1 MQLYNTLGR
10 HKEKFETVNPGKVG
24 LYACGVTVYDD
35 CHLGHARSSVF
46 FEVLVRY
53 LRRRGFQVTWVRN
66 YTDIDDKILKR
77 AKEEG
82 AAWDEVAARYIA
94 SFQEDMAA
102 LGIPPAQIEPRAT
115 DHIREMLEII
125 GRLVEKGFAY
135 QGAPNGDVYFRVRR
149 FPGYGKLSGQS
160 LEDLEAG
167 ARIEVDAAKE
177 DPLDF
182 VLWKASK
189 AGEPAWPSPWGPGRP
204 GWHIECSAMS
214 MKYLGETLD
223 IHGGGRDLVFPHHE
237 NELAQSEAA
246 NGRPFARYWVH
257 HGLLTIDQE
266 KMSKS
271 LGNFFTIKEV
281 LGKFPAEVVRF
292 FLISSHYRSPLDFS
306 DAALAEAETALLRLY
321 APLARI
327 QEILREH
334 PAPGNSPPRDF
345 TAAGLSSEE
354 MERLWTLPQ
363 RFDEA
368 LDDDVNTAQAL
379 GYLFDAVRLTNRLLE
394 NPTEEPAF
402 LAFLAHL
409 QKELTSLGHVLNLLQ
424 GDPSET
430 FNALRQK
437 LPVTSKGNAQLSP
450 PTAAGIGVVGITPEE
465 IEALIARR
473 TEARQNKDW
482 GQADKIRDE
491 LFEKGILLEDTPQ
504 GTVWK
509 VK

>member
-1 MQLYNTLGR
+1 MPMQLYNTLTRRKEPFEPLTPGR
-10 HKEKFETVNPGKVG
+10 IG

-53 LRRRGFQVTWVRN
+53 LRRRSYQVTWVRN
-66 YTDIDDKILKR
+66 YTDIDDKILNR
-77 AKEEG
+77 AKQESVP
-82 AAWDEVAARYIA
+82 WDEIAVRYIA

-102 LGIPPAQIEPRAT
+102 LGIPPAQIEPKAT
-115 DHIREMLEII
+115 EHIPEMLEII
-125 GRLVEKGFAY
+125 RRLQDKGFAY
-135 QGAPNGDVYFRVRR
+135 QTEAGGDVYFRVRK

-160 LEDLEAG
+160 IEDLEVG
-167 ARIEVDAAKE
+167 VRIEVAEAKE

-189 AGEPAWPSPWGPGRP
+189 EGEPAWDSPWGSGRP

-223 IHGGGRDLVFPHHE
+223 IHGGGRDLMFPHHE

-246 NGRPFARYWVH
+246 NGAPFARFWVH

-271 LGNFFTIKEV
+271 LKNFFTIKEV
-281 LGKFPAEVVRF
+281 LAKFPAEVVRF
-292 FLISSHYRSPLDFS
+292 FLINSHYRSPLDFS
-306 DAALAEAETALLRLY
+306 DAALAEAETALARLY
-321 APLARI
+321 ATLAKL
-327 QEILREH
+327 EEMLRTH
-334 PAPGNSPPRDF
+334 PAPGGPPPEDF
-345 TAAGLSSEE
+345 TPAVLTAEE
-354 MERLWTLPQ
+354 MDRLRTLPA

-394 NPTEEPAF
+394 SPSDDQAYF
-402 LAFLAHL
+402 ALLAHL
-409 QKELTSLGHVLNLLQ
+409 HQQFLELGHVLNLLQ
-424 GDPSET
+424 ADPEEMLT
-430 FNALRQK
+430 TLRQK
-437 LPVTSKGNAQLSP
+437 PADLPISAD
-450 PTAAGIGVVGITPEE
+450 E
-465 IEALIARR
+465 IEAMIEQR
-473 TEARQNKDW
+473 TEARKNKDW
-482 GQADKIRDE
+482 AMADKIRNE
-491 LFEKGILLEDTPQ
+491 LTEMGILLEDTPQ
-504 GTVWK
+504 GTIWK